1 MKKWMMCFLI
11 GVMLMA
17 LAACGTSTSTST
29 GASSSNESTLEKLK
43 KQGYAT
49 VGFANEIPYA
59 YATSD
64 GKLTGESVEVARAV
78 LKRLGIKEVN
88 GVLTEFGS
96 LIPGIKAKR
105 FDMITAGM
113 YITPERAKEVAYGNP
128 DYMIGQAIAVKK
140 GNPLDLHSYEDI
152 AKNEKVKVGVI
163 GGSVE
168 SGYLTE
174 VGVAKDQISIFPDN
188 SSLIS
193 ALQAQRVDTV
203 TVSGPSIRKMLESA
217 NDSNIEGVEDFKQ
230 PVIDGKSF
238 RAYGAIVFRK
248 EDDEFRKAYN
258 KELQALKDSG
268 ELLEIL
274 KKFGMSEDELP
285 KDVTVED
292 VLKN

>member
-1 MKKWMMCFLI
+1 MKKWLI
-11 GVMLMA
+11 GILVGIMFVA
-17 LAACGTSTSTST
+17 LAGCGTSKS
-29 GASSSNESTLEKLK
+29 ASGGDSGSNGSTLEKMK

-78 LKRLGIKEVN
+78 LKRMGIKEVN

-96 LIPGIKAKR
+96 LIPGLKAKR
-105 FDMITAGM
+105 FDIITAGM

-128 DYMIGQAIAVKK
+128 DYMIGQAIAVQK
-140 GNPLDLHSYEDI
+140 GNPMNLHSYEDI
-152 AKNEKVKVGVI
+152 AKNTKVKVGVI

-168 SGYLTE
+168 SGYLTA

-193 ALQAQRVDTV
+193 ALQSKRVDTV
-203 TVSGPSIRKMLESA
+203 TVSGPSIRKMLDSA
-217 NDSNIEGVEDFKQ
+217 NDPNLEYVNDFKQ
-230 PVIDGKSF
+230 PVIDGKDF

-248 EDDEFRKAYN
+248 GDDEFRKAYN

-268 ELLEIL
+268 ELLKIL
-274 KKFGMSEDELP
+274 EKFGMSKAEDP
-285 KDVTVED
+285 GNTTVED
-292 VLKN
+292 VLK

>member
-1 MKKWMMCFLI
+1 MKKWIMSILV
-11 GVMLMA
+11 GVMLVV
-17 LAACGTSTSTST
+17 LAGCGTSKSTSAGGSVSGET
-29 GASSSNESTLEKLK
+29 TLEKMK

-96 LIPGIKAKR
+96 LIPGLKAKR
-105 FDMITAGM
+105 FDIITAGM

-140 GNPLDLHSYEDI
+140 GNPYNLHSYEDI
-152 AKNEKVKVGVI
+152 AKNKKVKVGVI

-168 SGYLTE
+168 SGYLTA
-174 VGVAKDQISIFPDN
+174 VGVSNEQISIFPDN

-193 ALQAQRVDTV
+193 ALQSKRVDTV

-217 NDSNIEGVEDFKQ
+217 NDPNLESVNDFVQ

-238 RAYGAIVFRK
+238 RAYGAIVFRQG
-248 EDDEFRKAYN
+248 DDEFRKAYN

-268 ELLEIL
+268 ELLKIL

-292 VLKN
+292 VLK